1 MIQGIAFYPG
11 AGIPANGISSN
22 QGDVDAMQ
30 AMVDSATP
38 PGGIFVGGLDDTFNL
53 TNCYYDWDAGEVK
66 KRPATSVTVDADKVV
81 SGVGDKAAVLYLY
94 QADGT
99 YKDSGPATDGLDL
112 STIERHPKTGP
123 FAWRVEAW
131 PELAVDGWF

>member
-11 AGIPANGISSN
+11 QGRPANGIYSASEDEQAN
-22 QGDVDAMQ
+22 QLTAEH
-30 AMVDSATP
+30 ATP
-38 PGGIFVGGLDDTFNL
+38 SGGVFVDGLDYTYSL
-53 TNCYYDWDAGEVK
+53 ISCYYDWAESVVK
-66 KRPATSVTVDADKVV
+66 KRPATSVTVDGAKVV
-81 SGVGDKAAVLYLY
+81 SGVGDKAAVLYLM
-94 QADGT
+94 QGDGT

-123 FAWRVEAW
+123 FAWRIEAW